1 MPRRRRTT
9 RGRRELQD
17 AIGEAS
23 ADEAAAL
30 RELGDIRSR
39 RRELDAAV
47 AGFDAQIRGV
57 EAKIATIQADVDR
70 FTAEAVARE
79 AEAAA
84 ARAQLDE
91 AKRRVA
97 EAAAAMY
104 RGEDGAEVYAEVLD
118 VDNLQDA
125 FSGTKYLAHLSE
137 QRRAEVESLAGLK
150 VQIEALQQQAAVQR
164 DEAKAKQAEAE
175 GERAQLAELRAEQQ
189 HQRDA
194 VAKEEAS
201 ERALVASIQSRKDQF
216 ADELASLQ
224 ATSTVVSQ
232 FLAARQRGQKRAS
245 SFHVVRPVPGAI
257 TGGFGNRVHPILGTV
272 RVHTGVDMSAAQ
284 GHADQGGRGRRRR
297 VGRTAGRLRKRG
309 DHRPRQPVRDAVRP
323 RVGGEGL
330 GRADGEGRPGGR
342 PRGLDRHGDRPAPA
356 LRGAHPRRPG
366 EPRQLHVATPRRAQ
380 VWIGR
385 TSAAPAASS
394 SSQSLGS
401 AKGTSTSFE
410 NPSAT

>member
-1 MPRRRRTT
+1 MFLVAAVLAPIVPTGSVGAASSPKDARAA
-9 RGRRELQD
+9 ELQD

-30 RELGDIRSR
+30 QELGDIRSR

-57 EAKIATIQADVDR
+57 EAKIAAIQADVDR

-84 ARAQLDE
+84 ARPSSTRRSA
-91 AKRRVA
+91 ASPKRPPPCTAVRTAPRSTPKCWTSTTCRTRSAARSTWPTCPSSGAPKSSRWPGSRSRSRRSSNKRRCNA
-97 EAAAAMY
+97 
-104 RGEDGAEVYAEVLD
+104 
-118 VDNLQDA
+118 
-125 FSGTKYLAHLSE
+125 T
-137 QRRAEVESLAGLK
+137 RRRPSRQK
-150 VQIEALQQQAAVQR
+150 R
-164 DEAKAKQAEAE
+164 KASA
-175 GERAQLAELRAEQQ
+175 RQLAELRAEQQ

-232 FLAARQRGQKRAS
+232 FLAARQRGQKRAT

-272 RVHTGVDMSAAQ
+272 RVHTGVDMSAAEGTPIKAGAAGVVAWAGPRGGYGNAVIIDHGNQ
-284 GHADQGGRGRRRR
+284 FATLYGHASAVKVS
-297 VGRTAGRLRKRG
+297 VGQTVKAGQVVALAGSTGMATGPHLHFEVRILG
-309 DHRPRQPVRDAVRP
+309 VPVN
-323 RVGGEGL
+323 
-330 GRADGEGRPGGR
+330 
-342 PRGLDRHGDRPAPA
+342 PASY
-356 LRGAHPRRPG
+356 L
-366 EPRQLHVATPRRAQ
+366 
-380 VWIGR
+380 
-385 TSAAPAASS
+385 
-394 SSQSLGS
+394 
-401 AKGTSTSFE
+401 
-410 NPSAT
+410 

>member
-1 MPRRRRTT
+1 MFLVAAVLAPIVPTGSVGAASSPKDARAA
-9 RGRRELQD
+9 ELQD

-30 RELGDIRSR
+30 QQLGDIRSR

-232 FLAARQRGQKRAS
+232 FLAARQRGQKRAT

-284 GHADQGGRGRRRR
+284 G
-297 VGRTAGRLRKRG
+297 TPIKAGAAG
-309 DHRPRQPVRDAVRP
+309 VVAWA
-323 RVGGEGL
+323 G
-330 GRADGEGRPGGR
+330 
-342 PRGLDRHGDRPAPA
+342 PRGGYGNAVIIDHGNQFATLYGHASAVKVSVGQTVKAGQVVALAGSTGMATGPHLHFEVRILGVPVNPASY
-356 LRGAHPRRPG
+356 L
-366 EPRQLHVATPRRAQ
+366 
-380 VWIGR
+380 
-385 TSAAPAASS
+385 
-394 SSQSLGS
+394 
-401 AKGTSTSFE
+401 
-410 NPSAT
+410 

>member
-1 MPRRRRTT
+1 VFLVAAVLAPIVPTGSVGAASSPKDARAA
-9 RGRRELQD
+9 ELQD

-30 RELGDIRSR
+30 QELGDIRSR

-47 AGFDAQIRGV
+47 AGFDAQIQGV

-232 FLAARQRGQKRAS
+232 FLAARQRGQKRAT

-284 GHADQGGRGRRRR
+284 G
-297 VGRTAGRLRKRG
+297 TPIKAGAAG
-309 DHRPRQPVRDAVRP
+309 VVAWA
-323 RVGGEGL
+323 G
-330 GRADGEGRPGGR
+330 
-342 PRGLDRHGDRPAPA
+342 PRGGYGNAVIIDHGNQFATLYGHASAVKVSVGQTVKAGQVVALAGSTGMATGPHLHFEVRILGVPVNPASY
-356 LRGAHPRRPG
+356 L
-366 EPRQLHVATPRRAQ
+366 
-380 VWIGR
+380 
-385 TSAAPAASS
+385 
-394 SSQSLGS
+394 
-401 AKGTSTSFE
+401 
-410 NPSAT
+410 